1 MNFPVKMIVTTPHFE
16 RMIHMSHND
25 CIREGLDLKDK
36 NITFDHIFCESLVIK
51 GKSSKVYHG
60 KLTYQP
66 KCCERCKKE
75 NINHSIV
82 KNGFMFSKIKWISHT
97 RYPTYL
103 FLRKQ
108 RFLCRQ
114 CGASFLAESLE
125 FEKHC
130 FIARRLKQ
138 SVLFELSDAS
148 SFKDIAKRHAIS
160 STTVIRILRKAG
172 EEQRNQF
179 KSLPETL
186 CFDEFT
192 STKNKKGKYSFIY
205 SNASSHKI
213 IDILIDN
220 FSKSIKEHFLRYS
233 LKERLKVKAIVVD
246 MNAGYFKLVK
256 ELFPNASV
264 VIDRFHLVQLI
275 NRALNVTRIKT
286 MNTYRTASPSAAKDY
301 RKLKRYWKLF
311 LKESNDLDYQTY
323 HYHRLF
329 KKVITE
335 TEIMDYLLSLN
346 SQLKETYQLYQ
357 DLLYCSK
364 KNDYEGFKDLIL
376 MTKKHEL
383 SPSMETSILTLKKHL
398 PRIKNT
404 FQSTLSN
411 GSLEG
416 SINKIK
422 LIKRIAY
429 GYRNFY
435 NYRDRILLSFSDK
448 KIGNENAMVFAA

>member
-172 EEQRNQF
+172 
-179 KSLPETL
+179 
-186 CFDEFT
+186 
-192 STKNKKGKYSFIY
+192 
-205 SNASSHKI
+205 
-213 IDILIDN
+213 
-220 FSKSIKEHFLRYS
+220 
-233 LKERLKVKAIVVD
+233 
-246 MNAGYFKLVK
+246 
-256 ELFPNASV
+256 
-264 VIDRFHLVQLI
+264 
-275 NRALNVTRIKT
+275 
-286 MNTYRTASPSAAKDY
+286 
-301 RKLKRYWKLF
+301 
-311 LKESNDLDYQTY
+311 
-323 HYHRLF
+323 
-329 KKVITE
+329 
-335 TEIMDYLLSLN
+335 
-346 SQLKETYQLYQ
+346 
-357 DLLYCSK
+357 
-364 KNDYEGFKDLIL
+364 
-376 MTKKHEL
+376 
-383 SPSMETSILTLKKHL
+383 
-398 PRIKNT
+398 
-404 FQSTLSN
+404 
-411 GSLEG
+411 
-416 SINKIK
+416 
-422 LIKRIAY
+422 
-429 GYRNFY
+429 
-435 NYRDRILLSFSDK
+435 
-448 KIGNENAMVFAA
+448 

>member
-130 FIARRLKQ
+130 FIARRVKQ
-138 SVLFELSDAS
+138 SVLFELTDAT

-160 STTVIRILRKAG
+160 STTVIR
-172 EEQRNQF
+172 
-179 KSLPETL
+179 
-186 CFDEFT
+186 
-192 STKNKKGKYSFIY
+192 
-205 SNASSHKI
+205 
-213 IDILIDN
+213 
-220 FSKSIKEHFLRYS
+220 
-233 LKERLKVKAIVVD
+233 
-246 MNAGYFKLVK
+246 
-256 ELFPNASV
+256 
-264 VIDRFHLVQLI
+264 
-275 NRALNVTRIKT
+275 T
-286 MNTYRTASPSAAKDY
+286 M
-301 RKLKRYWKLF
+301 
-311 LKESNDLDYQTY
+311 
-323 HYHRLF
+323 
-329 KKVITE
+329 
-335 TEIMDYLLSLN
+335 
-346 SQLKETYQLYQ
+346 
-357 DLLYCSK
+357 
-364 KNDYEGFKDLIL
+364 G
-376 MTKKHEL
+376 
-383 SPSMETSILTLKKHL
+383 
-398 PRIKNT
+398 
-404 FQSTLSN
+404 
-411 GSLEG
+411 
-416 SINKIK
+416 
-422 LIKRIAY
+422 
-429 GYRNFY
+429 
-435 NYRDRILLSFSDK
+435 
-448 KIGNENAMVFAA
+448 

>member
-1 MNFPVKMIVTTPHFE
+1 MF
-16 RMIHMSHND
+16 HND
-25 CIREGLDLKDK
+25 CIRKSIDLKDK
-36 NITFDHIFCESLVIK
+36 NITFDHLFCEELVIK
-51 GKSSKVYHG
+51 GRKSKVYHA
-60 KLTYQP
+60 KLSYQP
-66 KCCERCKKE
+66 EECKECKKE
-75 NINHSIV
+75 NTKHSIV
-82 KNGFMFSKIKWISHT
+82 KNGFMLSKIKWISHT

-130 FIARRLKQ
+130 FIARRVKQ
-138 SVLFELSDAS
+138 SVLFEITDAT

-160 STTVIRILRKAG
+160 STTVIRTMRQVG
-172 EEQRNQF
+172 NERRNHF
-179 KSLPETL
+179 KTLPETL
-186 CFDEFT
+186 CLDEFT

-220 FSKSIKEHFLRYS
+220 FSRTIRDHFLRYP

-246 MNAGYFKLVK
+246 MNAGYFKRVK
-256 ELFPNASV
+256 ESFPNASV

-286 MNTYRTASPSAAKDY
+286 MNTYRTAAAKDY

-429 GYRNFY
+429 SYRNFY
-435 NYRDRILLSFSDK
+435 NYHDRILLSFSDK

>member
-1 MNFPVKMIVTTPHFE
+1 
-16 RMIHMSHND
+16 
-25 CIREGLDLKDK
+25 
-36 NITFDHIFCESLVIK
+36 
-51 GKSSKVYHG
+51 
-60 KLTYQP
+60 
-66 KCCERCKKE
+66 
-75 NINHSIV
+75 
-82 KNGFMFSKIKWISHT
+82 
-97 RYPTYL
+97 
-103 FLRKQ
+103 
-108 RFLCRQ
+108 
-114 CGASFLAESLE
+114 
-125 FEKHC
+125 
-130 FIARRLKQ
+130 
-138 SVLFELSDAS
+138 
-148 SFKDIAKRHAIS
+148 
-160 STTVIRILRKAG
+160 
-172 EEQRNQF
+172 
-179 KSLPETL
+179 
-186 CFDEFT
+186 
-192 STKNKKGKYSFIY
+192 
-205 SNASSHKI
+205 
-213 IDILIDN
+213 
-220 FSKSIKEHFLRYS
+220 
-233 LKERLKVKAIVVD
+233 
-246 MNAGYFKLVK
+246 MNAGYFKRVK

-286 MNTYRTASPSAAKDY
+286 MNTYRTASPSVVKDY
-301 RKLKRYWKLF
+301 LKLKRYWKLF
-311 LKESNDLDYQTY
+311 LKESNDLDYQTH

-435 NYRDRILLSFSDK
+435 NYRVRILLSFTDK